1 MGSKH
6 VLEWTVRVNMLE
18 AVIYGVLCAL
28 KEEGVWDGELL
39 GIAPGKV
46 GPFWVGDG
54 EEGGDWKK
62 ERTGKKKNKGMKIDV
77 VRGWLE
83 EGQMVGLGN
92 EEVEATAKQYI
103 DKWERSP
110 GARKLKTKGEEVGKL
125 DDLADCLLQ
134 GVAWIHWQENKETA
148 LQHGVEALLDQ

>member
-6 VLEWTVRVNMLE
+6 ILEWTVRVNMLE
-18 AVIYGVLCAL
+18 AVIYGILRAL
-28 KEEGVWDGELL
+28 REEGIWEGEVL

-54 EEGGDWKK
+54 EEGGEWKK
-62 ERTGKKKNKGMKIDV
+62 ERKAKKNKGLKIDL

-83 EGQMVGLGN
+83 DGQMLGLGN
-92 EEVEATAKQYI
+92 EEVESMAKRYME
-103 DKWERSP
+103 KWDRTP
-110 GARKLKTKGEEVGKL
+110 GGRKQEAKDEEMSKL

-134 GVAWIHWQENKETA
+134 GVAWIRWQENKKIA
-148 LQHGVEALLDQ
+148 LQHGVEALLD